1 MTRSDSGAPSDVR
14 PWPKDELPMPTA
26 APSPAESSL
35 SAPHDH
41 RSVTSFLMSHGLD
54 VRREGVRVVAG
65 FALLLV
71 AGVVALNM
79 TLWRN
84 ASHRIEDEAWR
95 RLEAAAD
102 VQRADVDQ
110 TLNVFRRERRAC
122 CGVRRSSTRCWRGS
136 RARARRP

>member
-1 MTRSDSGAPSDVR
+1 
-14 PWPKDELPMPTA
+14 MPTA
-26 APSPAESSL
+26 PPSPAESSL

-65 FALLLV
+65 FALLLI

-84 ASHRIEDEAWR
+84 ASHRIVDEAWR

-110 TLNVFRRERRAC
+110 TLNVFRREAQSVLRSPQVLDAVLANEPRPMA
-122 CGVRRSSTRCWRGS
+122 GAARSSRHSTWAS
-136 RARARRP
+136 AVERPP